1 MHIYLTSAYAGSSNS
16 LQKEFV
22 LTEKVSPVVDKRSSK
37 FQDKRVISPRS
48 SNHNYICPTQQIF
61 YIPDITH
68 STLEQVGDTYLNVK
82 YLSTTDDF
90 KEAYP
95 IRGIVYRPNRRLMVN
110 LVCRRAGDDE
120 QPFVNIIFMFV
131 NSSYNTFI
139 CKNAMEALS
148 PTTT

>member
-1 MHIYLTSAYAGSSNS
+1 MHS
-16 LQKEFV
+16 LLDNPHPPKKIVCACLWNHFV
-22 LTEKVSPVVDKRSSK
+22 EYFVY
-37 FQDKRVISPRS
+37 FRVISPRS